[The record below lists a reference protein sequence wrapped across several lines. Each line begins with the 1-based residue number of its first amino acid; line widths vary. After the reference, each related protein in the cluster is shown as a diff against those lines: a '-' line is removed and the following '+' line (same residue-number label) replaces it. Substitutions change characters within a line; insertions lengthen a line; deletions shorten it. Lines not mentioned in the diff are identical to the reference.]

1 MRGHMA
7 ITANIDE
14 QPQDRGRTLQR
25 LLRYLSPYRT
35 QLLLILALIVVN
47 AAAQAAGPALIGRA
61 IDVNIAAG
69 DVAGLTHT
77 MLLLLGVYLLA
88 LVVGGIQIRMMGVI
102 GQRFLASLR
111 EQIFE
116 KIQLLPL
123 SYFDR
128 TRAGDLMSRL
138 VNDIATLNQ
147 LISQGLTQLI
157 SSTFALVGIVIAM
170 LLLSWPLAL
179 ASFVTIPL
187 MLLATRV
194 FSRLSRQAFRRT
206 RTAIGDV
213 SSNIQEDISGV
224 RVAQAFNRTDDTIRR
239 FAESNAANRDANVQ
253 AVAVTSAFTPAIDI
267 LSNLAIAI
275 VAVAGGWMTLRG
287 RIEVGTV
294 VAFFIYVQNF
304 FRPIQM
310 ITGIYTQV
318 QGALAGAE
326 RIFELV
332 DEPVRQ
338 VDAPNAQPLPR
349 IEGRVVFDHVFFSY
363 GSRPGGGPNGAR
375 RDGAGSENVLS
386 DIDLT
391 VEPGQTMAL
400 VGPTGAGKTTL
411 VSLIPR
417 FYDVTGGRLLID
429 GHDVRDVTLASLRSQ
444 IGLVPQES
452 FLFSGTI
459 ADNIRYGRLDA
470 TDAEVEAAA
479 RAAGAHDFIM
489 AQPEGYQTRLNERG
503 GGLSQ
508 GQRQLLS
515 IARAILADPRIL
527 ILDEATA
534 SIDTRTEALIQRALR
549 VLLKGR
555 TSFVIAH
562 RLSTVREADL
572 VVVLDHGQIVERGTH
587 DELLARGGLYAELYR
602 RQFRDT
608 PALAA

>member
-1 MRGHMA
+1 MRGPMA

-157 SSTFALVGIVIAM
+157 SSTFALVGIMIAM

-267 LSNLAIAI
+267 LSNLTIAI

-287 RIEVGTV
+287 MIEVGTV

-375 RDGAGSENVLS
+375 RDGAGGENVLS

-391 VEPGQTMAL
+391 VEPGQTVAL

-572 VVVLDHGQIVERGTH
+572 VVVLDHGRVVERGTH

>member
-1 MRGHMA
+1 MRGPMA

-77 MLLLLGVYLLA
+77 MLRLLGVYLLA

-157 SSTFALVGIVIAM
+157 SSTFALVGIMIAM

-287 RIEVGTV
+287 MIEVGTV

-349 IEGRVVFDHVFFSY
+349 IEGRVVFDHVCFSY

-375 RDGAGSENVLS
+375 RDGAGGENVLS

-391 VEPGQTMAL
+391 VEPGQTVAL

-562 RLSTVREADL
+562 RLSTVREANL
-572 VVVLDHGQIVERGTH
+572 VVVLDHGRIVERGTH